1 MADEE
6 ELASR
11 SQPPETDGGGTM
23 HIHKPKPLHGV
34 REFLWEIAVI
44 VIGVLIALS
53 AEQIVQSFEWRDKI
67 RRAHEE
73 MGNEISADD
82 GPQVLE
88 RLALTDCV
96 EASLR
101 TIRSEV
107 ESGASRTMV
116 LHAIDRYGVPGHT
129 WDSQAFDTARAEGV
143 TMHGS
148 WQDLAWWNL
157 FFYAMPSLNQGAER
171 EFDDG
176 AALGAISR
184 TGSPLGEEE
193 KARIILAV
201 ETLSRDNRRMT
212 AGATQAQFAMQKLH
226 LMLEPHAVQRELG
239 VLVQMPGAGACV
251 ATFKALVDAN
261 RTPLAAR

>member
-1 MADEE
+1 
-6 ELASR
+6 
-11 SQPPETDGGGTM
+11 
-23 HIHKPKPLHGV
+23 
-34 REFLWEIAVI
+34 
-44 VIGVLIALS
+44 
-53 AEQIVQSFEWRDKI
+53 
-67 RRAHEE
+67 

-88 RLALTDCV
+88 RLALSNCV

-116 LHAIDRYGVPGHT
+116 LHAIDQYRVPGHT

-143 TMHGS
+143 TLHGS

-184 TGSPLGEEE
+184 TGGPLSEEE
-193 KARIILAV
+193 KTRIILAV
-201 ETLSRDNRRMT
+201 ETLSHDDRHMT
-212 AGATQAQFAMQKLH
+212 ARAVQAQFAMQQLH
-226 LMLEPHAVQRELG
+226 VLLWPAAVQRELN
-239 VLVQMPGAGACV
+239 VVVHTPGAAACV
-251 ATFKALVDAN
+251 SKFRALVDAN
-261 RTPLAAR
+261 RKLSAPR

>member
-1 MADEE
+1 MAAEE

-11 SQPPETDGGGTM
+11 SQQAETDGGGTM

-53 AEQIVQSFEWRDKI
+53 AEQTVQSFEWRDKI
-67 RRAHEE
+67 RRAHED

-88 RLALTDCV
+88 RLALTNCV

-116 LHAIDRYGVPGHT
+116 LHAIDQYRVPGHT

-143 TMHGS
+143 TLHGS
-148 WQDLAWWNL
+148 
-157 FFYAMPSLNQGAER
+157 
-171 EFDDG
+171 
-176 AALGAISR
+176 
-184 TGSPLGEEE
+184 
-193 KARIILAV
+193 
-201 ETLSRDNRRMT
+201 
-212 AGATQAQFAMQKLH
+212 
-226 LMLEPHAVQRELG
+226 
-239 VLVQMPGAGACV
+239 
-251 ATFKALVDAN
+251 
-261 RTPLAAR
+261 